1 MAADR
6 RVIPVVR
13 RLLADDVTPVGL
25 YRQLAGGRPGT
36 FILESAEHDGAWSR
50 WSFVGAASRATLTSR
65 DGHARWTGDVPVGI
79 PAEGPVLEV
88 LATTLE
94 KLRTPAVPGLP
105 PLTGGLVGSLGWDVL
120 RQWEPTLRAIAPVEH
135 DTPEVALCLATDM
148 AAVDHH
154 DGSVW
159 LIANAV
165 NFDDTPE
172 RVDEAHADAVARLD
186 AMEAAMTAPAAS
198 AAAVHVPTAEPELR
212 FRTPRADFEN
222 AVLAAKQAIVDGEV
236 FQVVLSQRLD
246 IECAAD
252 PLDVYRVLRTINPSP
267 YMYYLQLDDGAD
279 DGEGFAVVGSS
290 PETLVRV
297 QDGQV
302 TTFPI
307 AGSRPRGATPAED
320 RALAEELLADPKEL
334 SEHVMLVDLARNDL
348 AKVCRPETVE
358 VVELMEVKRFSH
370 IMHISS
376 TVVGRQR
383 PGVTALDCLT
393 ATFPAGTLSGA
404 PKPRAIELI
413 DTLEPA
419 RRGVYGGVIGYLD
432 LAGNADLAI
441 AIRTAVIHRGTASVQ
456 AGAGI
461 VADSDPATE
470 YEETRNKAAAA
481 VRAVQVAAGLRPAV
495 GSRSTG
501 SRSTGPSSTGSRST
515 GPSSTESSPEARPAV
530 GKRPGAGPAPTV
542 GASAPGAGA

>member
-1 MAADR
+1 MTLTGDARADAPTAVPELSWGQTWPTLGEFRSMAVDR
-6 RVIPVVR
+6 RVVPVVR

-50 WSFVGAASRATLTSR
+50 WSFVGVDSRATLTSR
-65 DGHARWTGDVPVGI
+65 DGRARWSGDVPVGI

-88 LATTLE
+88 IAAALE
-94 KLRTPAVPGLP
+94 ALRTPALPGLP
-105 PLTGGLVGSLGWDVL
+105 PLTGGLVGALGWDVL
-120 RQWEPTLRAIAPVEH
+120 RQWEPNLRALAPVEH

-148 AAVDHH
+148 VAVDHH

-165 NFDDTPE
+165 NADDTDE
-172 RVDEAHADAVARLD
+172 RVDAAYADAVARLD
-186 AMEAAMTAPAAS
+186 AMAAALARPTTS
-198 AAAVHVPTAEPELR
+198 AAAVHVPTDEPQLR
-212 FRTPRADFEN
+212 FRTPREDFES
-222 AVLAAKQAIVDGEV
+222 AVLAAKQAIRDGEV

-246 IECAAD
+246 IDCPAD

-267 YMYYLQLDDGAD
+267 YMYYLRLDSGVVGETGDGD
-279 DGEGFAVVGSS
+279 ETGGPSGDFAVVGSS
-290 PETLVRV
+290 PETLVHV
-297 QDGQV
+297 QDGDV

-307 AGSRPRGATPAED
+307 AGSRPRGATPAADKE
-320 RALAEELLADPKEL
+320 LAEELLGDPKEL
-334 SEHVMLVDLARNDL
+334 SEHIMLVDLARNDL

-358 VVELMEVKRFSH
+358 VVDLMEIKRFSH

-376 TVVGRQR
+376 TVVGQQR
-383 PGVTALDCLT
+383 PGSTALDCLT

-419 RRGVYGGVIGYLD
+419 RRGIYGGVVGYLD

-441 AIRTAVIHRGTASVQ
+441 AIRTAVIADGHATVQ
-456 AGAGI
+456 AGGGI
-461 VADSDPATE
+461 VADSDPAAE
-470 YEETRNKAAAA
+470 YQESRNKAAAA
-481 VRAVQVAAGLRPAV
+481 VRAIQVAAGLRGVA
-495 GSRSTG
+495 
-501 SRSTGPSSTGSRST
+501 
-515 GPSSTESSPEARPAV
+515 SP
-530 GKRPGAGPAPTV
+530 
-542 GASAPGAGA
+542 

>member
-1 MAADR
+1 MSAPDAAAPSEVSVDWGQTWPDLPTFRAMAADR
-6 RVIPVVR
+6 RVVPVVR

-25 YRQLAGGRPGT
+25 YRQLAGSRPGT

-50 WSFVGAASRATLTSR
+50 WSFVGVASRAVLTAR
-65 DGHARWTGDVPVGI
+65 GGHARWSGDVPVGI

-88 LATTLE
+88 LAATLE
-94 KLRTPAVPGLP
+94 ALRTPALPGLP
-105 PLTGGLVGSLGWDVL
+105 PLTGGLVGALGWDVL
-120 RQWEPTLRAIAPVEH
+120 REWEPNLRALAPREH
-135 DTPEVALCLATDM
+135 TTPDVALCLATDM

-165 NFDDTPE
+165 NFDDTDE
-172 RVDEAHADAVARLD
+172 RVDAAHADAVARLD
-186 AMEAAMTAPAAS
+186 AMTDALLRPAPAM
-198 AAAVHVPTAEPELR
+198 AAVHVGTAAPELR
-212 FRTPRADFEN
+212 FRTSRPDFEN
-222 AVLAAKQAIVDGEV
+222 AVLAAKEAIRDGEV

-246 IECAAD
+246 IDCTAD
-252 PLDVYRVLRTINPSP
+252 PLEVYRVLRTINPSP
-267 YMYYLQLDDGAD
+267 YMYYLQLPADG
-279 DGEGFAVVGSS
+279 DGDGTFAVVGSS
-290 PETLVRV
+290 PETLVHV
-297 QDGQV
+297 QDGEV

-307 AGSRPRGATPAED
+307 AGSRPRGATPGED

-383 PGVTALDCLT
+383 DGVSALDCLV

-419 RRGVYGGVIGYLD
+419 RRGIYGGVVGYFD

-441 AIRTAVIHRGTASVQ
+441 AIRTAVIADGQASVQ

-461 VADSDPATE
+461 VADSVPATE

-481 VRAVQVAAGLRPAV
+481 VRAVQLAAGLRPAMEQ
-495 GSRSTG
+495 
-501 SRSTGPSSTGSRST
+501 P
-515 GPSSTESSPEARPAV
+515 
-530 GKRPGAGPAPTV
+530 
-542 GASAPGAGA
+542 

>member
-1 MAADR
+1 MSAPDAAAPSEVAAAPTEVSVDWGQTWPDLPTFRAMAADR
-6 RVIPVVR
+6 RVVPVVR

-25 YRQLAGGRPGT
+25 YRQLAGSRPGT

-50 WSFVGAASRATLTSR
+50 WSFVGVASRAVLTAR
-65 DGHARWTGDVPVGI
+65 GGRARWSGDVPVGI

-88 LATTLE
+88 LAATLE
-94 KLRTPAVPGLP
+94 ALRTPALPGLP
-105 PLTGGLVGSLGWDVL
+105 PLTGGLVGALGWDVL
-120 RQWEPTLRAIAPVEH
+120 REWEPNLRALAPREH
-135 DTPEVALCLATDM
+135 TTPDVALCLATDM

-165 NFDDTPE
+165 NFDDTDE
-172 RVDEAHADAVARLD
+172 RVDAAHADAVARLD
-186 AMEAAMTAPAAS
+186 AMTDALLRPAPAM
-198 AAAVHVPTAEPELR
+198 AAVHVGTAAPELR
-212 FRTPRADFEN
+212 FRTSRPDFEN
-222 AVLAAKQAIVDGEV
+222 AVLAAKDAIRDGEV

-246 IECAAD
+246 IDCTAD

-267 YMYYLQLDDGAD
+267 YMYYLQLPADEGGGSDG
-279 DGEGFAVVGSS
+279 DGGDGGAPGGAGTFAVVGSS
-290 PETLVRV
+290 PETLVHV
-297 QDGQV
+297 QDGDV

-307 AGSRPRGATPAED
+307 AGSRPRGATPGED

-383 PGVTALDCLT
+383 DGVSALDCLV

-419 RRGVYGGVIGYLD
+419 RRGIYGGVVGYFD

-441 AIRTAVIHRGTASVQ
+441 AIRTAVIAGGQASVQ

-461 VADSDPATE
+461 VADSVPATE

-481 VRAVQVAAGLRPAV
+481 VRAVQLAAGLRPAA
-495 GSRSTG
+495 G
-501 SRSTGPSSTGSRST
+501 
-515 GPSSTESSPEARPAV
+515 RP
-530 GKRPGAGPAPTV
+530 
-542 GASAPGAGA
+542 